1 MRFGGVIY
9 WCYIIHKGAR
19 PPVKRYGVMGP
30 ITLLKRFFVMVY
42 FSQKIFMA
50 LWRPLTPHPHPI
62 SNTFISKTRLQMPS
76 NILRLRNEKIF
87 FILQGQGCER
97 IVQDVGLRF
106 LKNVCNPQFFS
117 KKYIHKHH
125 VFIHPPTKKK
135 KKEKNHSNFI
145 LLPISLPPP
154 PS

>member
-42 FSQKIFMA
+42 LSHKIFMA
-50 LWRPLTPHPHPI
+50 LWRSLTPHPHPI

-97 IVQDVGLRF
+97 IVQNVGTSFSYPQSF
-106 LKNVCNPQFFS
+106 LKSVRNPNFFV
-117 KKYIHKHH
+117 KKSIHTHLI
-125 VFIHPPTKKK
+125 FTSLQKKLK
-135 KKEKNHSNFI
+135 DEK
-145 LLPISLPPP
+145 
-154 PS
+154 

>member
-87 FILQGQGCER
+87 FILQGQGFER
-97 IVQDVGLRF
+97 IVQDVGL
-106 LKNVCNPQFFS
+106 
-117 KKYIHKHH
+117 H
-125 VFIHPPTKKK
+125 FIYGSIDQ
-135 KKEKNHSNFI
+135 NI
-145 LLPISLPPP
+145 
-154 PS
+154 